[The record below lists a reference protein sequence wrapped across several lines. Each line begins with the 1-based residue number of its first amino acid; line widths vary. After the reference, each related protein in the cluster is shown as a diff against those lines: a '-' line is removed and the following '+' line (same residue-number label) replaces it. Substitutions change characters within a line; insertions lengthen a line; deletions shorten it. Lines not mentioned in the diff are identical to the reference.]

1 MFKVGGCWTAA
12 RRTCAQVPAQLLH
25 CLGPCH
31 ARPSHLL
38 FPACA
43 TLAAGILAHTFVG
56 AGEGQA
62 QAAAAQTL
70 QDLLGVVAEPKQQA
84 QVRITS
90 RLCVSGEASCLHS
103 VHAVPHIMLNEAALV
118 CGNAR

>member
-1 MFKVGGCWTAA
+1 M
-12 RRTCAQVPAQLLH
+12 
-25 CLGPCH
+25 PCS
-31 ARPSHLL
+31 PLL

-43 TLAAGILAHTFVG
+43 TLAAGILARTFVG

-90 RLCVSGEASCLHS
+90 RLYVSGEASCLHS
-103 VHAVPHIMLNEAALV
+103 GDAVPHIMLNEAALV